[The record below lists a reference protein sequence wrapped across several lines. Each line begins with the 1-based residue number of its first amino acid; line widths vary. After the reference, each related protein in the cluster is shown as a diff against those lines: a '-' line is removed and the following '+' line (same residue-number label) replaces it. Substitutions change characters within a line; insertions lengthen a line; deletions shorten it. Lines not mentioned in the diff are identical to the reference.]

1 MTAALLRAA
10 GFPRFRISALLVA
23 AALVACDSRNASVA
37 AAPTPSAHAEPV
49 TEQAQPAPPATRPA
63 QPTPA
68 RPSKQVQT
76 TNKSVPGPIV
86 ADPPHVDFGIVA
98 PGTVVSATIKL
109 FNPLDTPVTIKQAAP
124 TCTCTTVDMAG
135 KIIPPKGSIDM
146 PMSMKTS
153 NSVGERA
160 AELIVV
166 FEGMPQQMV
175 LRLDAETAYAV
186 RANPAYVDAL
196 APERMKG
203 AVELLAVDGK
213 PFKVLAVDGKP
224 AATADGSPMTAAPR
238 QVVRYDFTAE
248 PGRPVPPFLIVATDH
263 PDCPVMDLRVRHET
277 TRITPSLAFEE
288 FRSNVGIVPAKGSTE
303 FEILIKMMGPNR
315 VQAAVSLNPAA
326 KTEIVSQ
333 TADGQNLLVKLRLT
347 DQGLPKGTFLF
358 PCRFASGSKSADLWI
373 YGLVR

>member
-1 MTAALLRAA
+1 MTSALVRSASM
-10 GFPRFRISALLVA
+10 PRFRVPALLVA
-23 AALVACDSRNASVA
+23 LVLAACGAKDETVA
-37 AAPTPSAHAEPV
+37 AATSVAEEAAR
-49 TEQAQPAPPATRPA
+49 TEPQASQAQPATPPARPA
-63 QPTPA
+63 QPA
-68 RPSKQVQT
+68 KQVQT
-76 TNKSVPGPIV
+76 TNKPVPGPIV
-86 ADPPHVDFGIVA
+86 ADPPHVDFGVVA
-98 PGTVVSATIKL
+98 PGTVVSANIKL
-109 FNPLDTPVTIKQAAP
+109 FNPLDTPVTIKAAKP

-135 KIIPPKGSIDM
+135 KVIPPKGSIDM

-213 PFKVLAVDGKP
+213 PFKVLTVDGKP
-224 AATADGSPMTAAPR
+224 AATADGSPMTAATR
-238 QVVRYDFTAE
+238 QVVRYDFTTE
-248 PGRPVPPFLIVATDH
+248 PAKPVPPFLIVATDH

-288 FRSNVGIVPAKGSTE
+288 FRSNVGIIPAKGSIE
-303 FEILIKMMGPNR
+303 FEIQIKMMGQNR

-326 KTEIVSQ
+326 KAEVVSQ
-333 TADGQNLLVKLRLT
+333 TSDGQNLLVKLRLT

>member
-1 MTAALLRAA
+1 M
-10 GFPRFRISALLVA
+10 PRFRMPAFLVA
-23 AALVACDSRNASVA
+23 VVLAACGAKDETVA
-37 AAPTPSAHAEPV
+37 AAPSVAEQTVRAEPQAS
-49 TEQAQPAPPATRPA
+49 QAQPATPPARPA
-63 QPTPA
+63 QPA
-68 RPSKQVQT
+68 KQVQT
-76 TNKSVPGPIV
+76 TNKPVPGPIV
-86 ADPPHVDFGIVA
+86 ADPPNVDFGVVA

-109 FNPLDTPVTIKQAAP
+109 LNPLNTPVTIKAAKP

-135 KIIPPKGSIDM
+135 KVIPPKGSIDM

-153 NSVGERA
+153 HSVGERA

-213 PFKVLAVDGKP
+213 PFKVLTVDGKP
-224 AATADGSPMTAAPR
+224 AATADGSPMAAATR
-238 QVVRYDFTAE
+238 QIVRYDFTTE
-248 PGRPVPPFLIVATDH
+248 PAKPVPPFLIVATDH

-303 FEILIKMMGPNR
+303 FEIQIKMMGQNR

-326 KTEIVSQ
+326 KTEVVSQ
-333 TADGQNLLVKLRLT
+333 TSDGQNLLVKLRLT